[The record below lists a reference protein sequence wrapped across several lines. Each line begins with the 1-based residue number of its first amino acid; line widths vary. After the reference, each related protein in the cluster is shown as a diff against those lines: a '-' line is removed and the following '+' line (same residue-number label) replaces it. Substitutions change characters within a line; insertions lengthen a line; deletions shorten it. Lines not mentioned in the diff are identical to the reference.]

1 MNGQNQG
8 PRGNSLVCFPDG
20 PGQPYLEELKHVVL
34 HIEFVHASEK
44 DLPVGIVDVFHDEAV
59 VCVGGVSHDVQ
70 ERNDVGTSGDVS
82 QHLDLLMHVKV
93 AGGNEWKGEF
103 APPA

>member
-1 MNGQNQG
+1 
-8 PRGNSLVCFPDG
+8 LVCFPNG
-20 PGQPYLEELKHVVL
+20 PGQPYLEELEHVVL

-59 VCVGGVSHDVQ
+59 ICVRGISDDVQ
-70 ERNDVGTSGDVS
+70 EHNDVGTSGNVS
-82 QHLDLLMHVKV
+82 QHLDLLTDVNV
-93 AGGNEWKGEF
+93 GRGNQRNGEF